1 MPTTIKPNDSH
12 LTWLGAVSVEHTD
25 AYSMPWRIPYI
36 EQSLFH
42 PELVK
47 RAAMPAGVRLS
58 FMSNTTMLV
67 GHTAPYPEMSPLDLF
82 VDGQHVD
89 TATVDV
95 QGRFRFVNLPPRP
108 KRIDLWLPQ
117 FGEFRLQELT
127 VESGTTINPISKDN
141 GPRWITYGS
150 SITQCR
156 TADSPAHTW
165 PAIAAR
171 YFDYDLTCLGFGGQ
185 CHLDS
190 MMARVIRDRPA
201 DFISLCVGIN
211 IYGGSTLNART
222 FAASF
227 MGFIQIVREG
237 HRYTPLVIMSPIYS
251 PKREYTKNV
260 AGLTLQEMRSKI
272 AQVVTTL
279 QAHGDKHIHYV
290 NGLDIFGP
298 ALVHLLPDDLHPNAD
313 GYRMMGKH
321 FIEQVA
327 SRYFIYGDQS

>member
-1 MPTTIKPNDSH
+1 MPTTIKPNDSR
-12 LTWLGAVSVEHTD
+12 LTWLGAVSIEYTD
-25 AYSMPWRIPYI
+25 DYAMPWRIPHT
-36 EQSLFH
+36 EKHLFH
-42 PELVK
+42 EGLVQ

-58 FMSNTTMLV
+58 FMSDTTMLV
-67 GHTAPYPEMSPLDLF
+67 GHIDPFPEMSPLDLF
-82 VDGQHVD
+82 VDGQRVATNAVD
-89 TATVDV
+89 A
-95 QGRFRFVNLPPRP
+95 QGRFRFMRLSPVQ

-117 FGEFRLQELT
+117 FGEFRLKELIIEAGAS
-127 VESGTTINPISKDN
+127 VGSVPADG

-156 TADSPAHTW
+156 TADSAAQTW

-171 YFDYDLTCLGFGGQ
+171 YFGYDLTCLGVGGQ

-190 MMARVIRDRPA
+190 MMARIIRDRPA
-201 DFISLCVGIN
+201 DYISLCVGIN
-211 IYGGSTLNART
+211 IYGGSTLNERT
-222 FAASF
+222 FASSL

-237 HRYTPLVIMSPIYS
+237 HPQTPLVILSPIYS

-260 AGLTLQEMRSKI
+260 AGLTLQEMRDEI

-279 QAHGDKHIHYV
+279 QAHGDEHIHYV

-327 SRYFIYGDQS
+327 SRYFV